1 MSIVCLFS
9 SFVLAFP
16 CLRILFPG
24 HLPLCLSTSKSNL
37 RPSQISL
44 WRICWLVACF
54 GTHCESLNL
63 INITWYSYNYK
74 INVYFYLLDLTLLE
88 DSERC
93 ITISFKSLSLEI
105 CIRSYFWD
113 NKYLLNV
120 WYFKYSLSVY
130 YFPDTVFWTRGTV
143 MSQTKVSTL
152 LEMPCYTMRLMI
164 Q

>member
-1 MSIVCLFS
+1 MFHLQILILFQMTTICLFS

-16 CLRILFPG
+16 CLRTLFPD

-37 RPSQISL
+37 RPSQISP

-54 GTHCESLNL
+54 HTHCESLNL

-93 ITISFKSLSLEI
+93 LLQIFITRDFYQILFLRQQIFVECVI
-105 CIRSYFWD
+105 FQIFIEC
-113 NKYLLNV
+113 LLFFRH
-120 WYFKYSLSVY
+120 WFL
-130 YFPDTVFWTRGTV
+130 D
-143 MSQTKVSTL
+143 
-152 LEMPCYTMRLMI
+152 
-164 Q
+164 